1 MNIDR
6 FELSIGEDMV
16 TARERGQS
24 TVRTAAILGRQS
36 LPDGRVRVWLD
47 RRIHPGGDVTLRDGA
62 ILSGAISTIIT
73 MPASQ
78 LQA

>member
-16 TARERGQS
+16 TARECGQS
-24 TVRTAAILGRQS
+24 TVRTAVILGRQS
-36 LPDGRVRVWLD
+36 LGDGRMRFWLD
-47 RRIHPGGDVTLRDGA
+47 RLIHPGGDVTLRDGA

-73 MPASQ
+73 TPATPSQ
-78 LQA
+78 P